1 MFKSDLQNIFAI
13 GLMSGTSLDGLDI
26 ALCEFNFEEIHP
38 SFRLIACESIE
49 YPVEIREKLSVA
61 HNESALQL
69 RLIEIEFTNFC
80 AEQVNKFVSN
90 SQIKPHFI
98 ASHGHTIFHRP
109 DKKMTL
115 QIGDGETLAK
125 LCGIPVVSDFRTGD
139 VALGGQGAPLVP
151 IGDELLF
158 GNYDACLNLGGF
170 SNVSFRDEKGKRIA
184 YDISPVNIVLNKLAA
199 LAGKEYDDK
208 GSMAA
213 VGIVCDE
220 MLKELNSLN
229 YYSNSHPKSLGREW
243 VEANVDAILY
253 KFAELPLNDRI
264 ATFTVH
270 SAQQIAKNLDAR
282 KNVLVTGGGAY
293 NEFLISKIREYCSTE
308 VIIPDK
314 NLIEFKEALVF
325 AFLGALRIKGQNNC
339 LASVTGAERDSCS
352 GKISVE

>member
-1 MFKSDLQNIFAI
+1 MNINIKSFNAI

-26 ALCEFNFEEIHP
+26 AICNFICENAKWNYQFL
-38 SFRLIACESIE
+38 SCESVK
-49 YPVEIREKLSVA
+49 YPPKLL
-61 HNESALQL
+61 NALQNAHSMTGVDL
-69 RLIEIEFTNFC
+69 CLTEIEFTEFC
-80 AEQVNKFVSN
+80 AL
-90 SQIKPHFI
+90 QINRLKASLRIRPDYV
-98 ASHGHTIFHRP
+98 ASHGHTIFHQPHKRF
-109 DKKMTL
+109 TL

-199 LAGKEYDDK
+199 LAGKEYDNK
-208 GSMAA
+208 GSMAS

-220 MLKELNSLN
+220 MLKELKSLAF
-229 YYSNSHPKSLGREW
+229 YSKSHPKSLGREW
-243 VEANVDAILY
+243 VEANVDTILY

-264 ATFTVH
+264 ATFTFH
-270 SAQQIAKNLDAR
+270 TAQQIAKNLDGR

-293 NEFLISKIREYCSTE
+293 NDFLILKIREHCNCE

-339 LASVTGAERDSCS
+339 LASVTGAERDSCG

>member
-1 MFKSDLQNIFAI
+1 M
-13 GLMSGTSLDGLDI
+13 
-26 ALCEFNFEEIHP
+26 
-38 SFRLIACESIE
+38 
-49 YPVEIREKLSVA
+49 
-61 HNESALQL
+61 
-69 RLIEIEFTNFC
+69 EFTNFC
-80 AEQVNKFVSN
+80 ALQVNDFLPTRI
-90 SQIKPHFI
+90 IKPDFI

-109 DKKMTL
+109 DLKMTL

-170 SNVSFRDEKGKRIA
+170 SNVSFLNDFGKRIA
-184 YDISPVNIVLNKLAA
+184 YDISPVNIVLNQLAS
-199 LAGKEYDDK
+199 LVGKAYDNN

-213 VGIVCDE
+213 AGIVIDE
-220 MLKELNSLN
+220 MLNELNSLN
-229 YYSNSHPKSLGREW
+229 YYLASYPKSLGREW
-243 VEANVDAILY
+243 VESNVNPILN
-253 KFAELPLNDRI
+253 KFEQFPLNDRI

-270 SAQQIAKNLDAR
+270 TAQQIAKNLEGR

-293 NEFLISKIREYCSTE
+293 NDFLISKIREISDTE

-325 AFLGALRIKGQNNC
+325 AFLGALRIKG
-339 LASVTGAERDSCS
+339 T
-352 GKISVE
+352 K